1 MFEIINDGKAIIDNQ
16 KKYQTHKCKSFPM
29 VQCLLNIDSLFLLS
43 DKINFKRLGLNKYEI
58 INSSNKSEKI
68 VLPFLYDYGW
78 KSEIGNIQDI
88 NKTLL
93 YLEVESNSKDIIYY
107 KEC

>member
-1 MFEIINDGKAIIDNQ
+1 M
-16 KKYQTHKCKSFPM
+16 
-29 VQCLLNIDSLFLLS
+29 FLLS

-93 YLEVESNSKDIIYY
+93 YLEVESNSKDYIL
-107 KEC
+107 